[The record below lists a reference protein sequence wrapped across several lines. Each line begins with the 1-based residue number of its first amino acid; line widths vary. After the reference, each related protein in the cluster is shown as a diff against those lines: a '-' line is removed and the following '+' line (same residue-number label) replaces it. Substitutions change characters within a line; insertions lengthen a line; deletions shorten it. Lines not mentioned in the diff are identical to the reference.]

1 VEQPELLAGVPLE
14 DCPRLLVALVQSD
27 RFDEGALLE
36 ALENRLVD
44 TILGRIED
52 LSAGPAE
59 VQSVVDAASSW
70 QTRRMVSRRAI
81 RPIPW
86 IPASE
91 VLAHEERDF
100 TVWLA
105 DNLALLGETL
115 GLDDVQLIARESRVG
130 SFRADIV
137 ASADDGTDDGLPI
150 VIENQYGR
158 TDHAHLGKLITYL
171 AASQRGLG
179 VWIVEEV
186 AEAHRAAVDFLNR
199 TSGESVGFAILV
211 VRFAPGPDGAH
222 YVDFDVVSEP
232 NLWVKPSGGASG
244 TSRGSPERRAFLEE
258 VAELLTPALLEA
270 GWSSV
275 RALSG
280 ASPQIRLALPSTHPL
295 QGAMSRTVLRANQ
308 RIYTFRHSVRVG
320 SWETSWRIVEALR
333 ERYAAALEQE
343 LGAEADIRWHAA
355 EGRSGAANDQLRIV
369 HPAGGYGSLEV
380 EEAARWSVHV
390 CRTWLRVTADCPA
403 DVLDGA
409 SGAQG

>member
-1 VEQPELLAGVPLE
+1 MKADDGRPLVERSARALGVRIDEEPRDVVPDEAGDVSPGRGMSVAPDDPLFL
-14 DCPRLLVALVQSD
+14 PQ
-27 RFDEGALLE
+27 
-36 ALENRLVD
+36 
-44 TILGRIED
+44 
-52 LSAGPAE
+52 
-59 VQSVVDAASSW
+59 Q
-70 QTRRMVSRRAI
+70 
-81 RPIPW
+81 
-86 IPASE
+86 
-91 VLAHEERDF
+91 RDF

-105 DNLALLGETL
+105 DNLALLGDTL
-115 GLDDVQLIARESRVG
+115 GLDDVQLVARESRVG

-137 ASADDGTDDGLPI
+137 ASADDGTDDGLPV

-199 TSGESVGFAILV
+199 TSDESVGFAIVV

-232 NLWVKPSGGASG
+232 NLWVKPSAGASG
-244 TSRGSPERRAFLEE
+244 TNPRGSPERRAFLEE
-258 VAELLTPALLEA
+258 VAEIVAPALTEA
-270 GWSSV
+270 GWASV

-295 QGAMSRTVLRANQ
+295 QGAMSRTVLRANP
-308 RIYTFRHSVRVG
+308 RIYTFRHSIRVG
-320 SWETSWRIVEALR
+320 SYETSWRIVDALR

-343 LGAEADIRWHAA
+343 LDIEADIRWHAA

-369 HPAGGYGSLEV
+369 HPGGGYGSLEV
-380 EEAARWSVHV
+380 EEAARWSVEV
-390 CRTWLRVTADCPA
+390 CRAWLRVTADCPA

-409 SGAQG
+409 IGAPG